1 MKLMLTSIL
10 LALVLVPLSVFAATP
25 DPAAVIRK
33 QYAQIDKI
41 IQTDKTDEGV
51 RSKVVAVLES
61 FTDFREFS
69 RMTLKKHWKGLSEK
83 QRVLFTDKYR
93 QLLHKSYVRHFKAN
107 QELTLGFRGEP
118 RIVKTKAMVLTTV
131 KSGKTES
138 DVDYKMHLVDGKY
151 RAYDIVIDE
160 VSLMRNYR
168 KQFGKIIKRD
178 GFDVLIQKIQKKID
192 TKDDEDSDV
201 E

>member
-1 MKLMLTSIL
+1 MKVLTARVVFL
-10 LALVLVPLSVFAATP
+10 LLLIPGLAMAKAP
-25 DPAAVIRK
+25 DPMRLIK
-33 QYAQIDKI
+33 EKYAQIESV
-41 IQTDKTDEGV
+41 IQTDKTDAGV
-51 RSKVVAVLES
+51 RAKIVEILES

-83 QRVLFTDKYR
+83 QRALFTDKYR

-107 QELTLGFRGEP
+107 QDLEVGFRGEP
-118 RIVKTKAMVLTTV
+118 RLVKTKAMVMTTV

-138 DVDYKMHLVDGKY
+138 DVDYKLHLTEKGY

-168 KQFGKIIKRD
+168 KQFGKIMKRD
-178 GFDVLIQKIQKKID
+178 GFDSLIEKIQKKID
-192 TKDDEDSDV
+192 SKDDNDSDV
-201 E
+201 D

>member
-1 MKLMLTSIL
+1 MKLQSTAVLLTL
-10 LALVLVPLSVFAATP
+10 LLVPLLAPAAAP
-25 DPAAVIRK
+25 DPVAMIKA
-33 QYAQIDKI
+33 QYAQIDTI
-41 IQTDKTDEGV
+41 ITTDKTDAGV

-69 RMTLKKHWKGLSEK
+69 RMTLKKHWNELSEK
-83 QRVLFTDKYR
+83 QRALFTDKYR

-118 RIVKTKAMVLTTV
+118 RIVKTKAMVMTTV

-138 DVDYKMHLVDGKY
+138 DVDYKLHLIDGHY

-168 KQFGKIIKRD
+168 KQFGKIMKRD
-178 GFDVLIQKIQKKID
+178 GFDTLIEKIQKKID
-192 TKDDEDSDV
+192 TRDDNDSDLD
-201 E
+201 